1 MNHVKESLQRLG
13 RIRAYIIGLLVIMFA
28 AGSAV
33 TPTSVSAAVQ
43 LGTQV
48 MPLSYGGYYVLFP
61 GKLAPYFKSGKL
73 MVPIRAFSSAIG
85 ADLLYDAL
93 TNSVTVSL
101 LDRSVGKIKAGQL
114 EAEFNGETE
123 DTLGIAP
130 EIKDGIL
137 FVPASPI
144 LEGLKT
150 FRWETQF
157 NNVNKLTL
165 GIGARKGEEWAKP
178 EADRAL
184 APYPVE
190 TTAHPYPLYPCTL
203 TQTPSGKEYKLT
215 LGVQNTS
222 GFVIPKGNA
231 ELELVSVDS
240 KGNSY
245 YQTLKGP
252 DSLTS
257 KAGLLSF
264 SVSIPAEAEYV
275 LFRSRTL
282 RAE

>member
-1 MNHVKESLQRLG
+1 
-13 RIRAYIIGLLVIMFA
+13 
-28 AGSAV
+28 
-33 TPTSVSAAVQ
+33 
-43 LGTQV
+43 

-123 DTLGIAP
+123 DSLGIAP

-184 APYPVE
+184 TPYPVE
-190 TTAHPYPLYPCTL
+190 TTAHPYPLYPFKL
-203 TQTPSGKEYKLT
+203 TQTQSGKEYRLT

-257 KAGLLSF
+257 KAALLSF
-264 SVSIPAEAEYV
+264 SVSIPTEAEYV
-275 LFRSRTL
+275 IFRSRTL

>member
-1 MNHVKESLQRLG
+1 
-13 RIRAYIIGLLVIMFA
+13 
-28 AGSAV
+28 
-33 TPTSVSAAVQ
+33 
-43 LGTQV
+43 
-48 MPLSYGGYYVLFP
+48 
-61 GKLAPYFKSGKL
+61 

-123 DTLGIAP
+123 DSLGIAP

>member
-1 MNHVKESLQRLG
+1 MNHIKESLQRLG
-13 RIRAYIIGLLVIMFA
+13 KIRAYVIGLLVILFA

-43 LGTQV
+43 LGTQI

-85 ADLLYDAL
+85 AELLYDAL

-123 DTLGIAP
+123 DSLGIAP

-190 TTAHPYPLYPCTL
+190 TTAHPYPLYPFVL
-203 TQTPSGKEYKLT
+203 TQAQAGKDYRLT

-222 GFVIPKGNA
+222 GFVIPEGNA
-231 ELELVSVDS
+231 ELELVSVDR

-245 YQTLKGP
+245 HQTLKGP

-257 KAGLLSF
+257 KAASLSF
-264 SVSIPAEAEYV
+264 SVSIPEEAEYV
-275 LFRSRTL
+275 IFRSRTL
-282 RAE
+282 RAD

>member
-1 MNHVKESLQRLG
+1 MNHIKESLQRLG
-13 RIRAYIIGLLVIMFA
+13 RIRAYVIGLLVIMFA

-101 LDRSVGKIKAGQL
+101 LDRSIGKIKAGQL
-114 EAEFNGETE
+114 EAEFNGEIKDSLE
-123 DTLGIAP
+123 IAP

-184 APYPVE
+184 TPYPVE

-203 TQTPSGKEYKLT
+203 TQTQSGKEYKLT

-275 LFRSRTL
+275 IFRSRTL

>member
-1 MNHVKESLQRLG
+1 
-13 RIRAYIIGLLVIMFA
+13 
-28 AGSAV
+28 
-33 TPTSVSAAVQ
+33 
-43 LGTQV
+43 
-48 MPLSYGGYYVLFP
+48 
-61 GKLAPYFKSGKL
+61 
-73 MVPIRAFSSAIG
+73 
-85 ADLLYDAL
+85 
-93 TNSVTVSL
+93 
-101 LDRSVGKIKAGQL
+101 
-114 EAEFNGETE
+114 
-123 DTLGIAP
+123 
-130 EIKDGIL
+130 
-137 FVPASPI
+137 
-144 LEGLKT
+144 
-150 FRWETQF
+150 
-157 NNVNKLTL
+157 
-165 GIGARKGEEWAKP
+165 
-178 EADRAL
+178 
-184 APYPVE
+184 VE

>member
-1 MNHVKESLQRLG
+1 MNHIKESLQRLG
-13 RIRAYIIGLLVIMFA
+13 RIRAYVIGLLVIMFA

-33 TPTSVSAAVQ
+33 TPTSVSAAVH

-123 DTLGIAP
+123 DSLGIAP

-190 TTAHPYPLYPCTL
+190 TTAHPYPLYPFKL
-203 TQTPSGKEYKLT
+203 TQTQSGKEYRLT

-257 KAGLLSF
+257 KAALLSF
-264 SVSIPAEAEYV
+264 SVSIPIEVEYV
-275 LFRSRTL
+275 IFRSRTL

>member
-1 MNHVKESLQRLG
+1 MNHIKESLQRLG
-13 RIRAYIIGLLVIMFA
+13 RIRAYVIGLLVIMFA

-123 DTLGIAP
+123 DSLGIAP

-184 APYPVE
+184 TPYPVE
-190 TTAHPYPLYPCTL
+190 TTAHPYPLYPFKL
-203 TQTPSGKEYKLT
+203 TQAQSGKEFRLT

-231 ELELVSVDS
+231 ELELVSVDR

-252 DSLTS
+252 DVLTS
-257 KAGLLSF
+257 KAALLSF
-264 SVSIPAEAEYV
+264 SVSIPTEAEYV
-275 LFRSRTL
+275 IFRSRTL

>member
-1 MNHVKESLQRLG
+1 MNHIKESLQRLG
-13 RIRAYIIGLLVIMFA
+13 KIRAYVIGLLVIMFA

-114 EAEFNGETE
+114 EAEFNGETK
-123 DTLGIAP
+123 DSLGIAP

-184 APYPVE
+184 TPYPVE
-190 TTAHPYPLYPCTL
+190 TTAHPYPLYPFKL
-203 TQTPSGKEYKLT
+203 TQAQSGKEFRLT

-231 ELELVSVDS
+231 ELELVSVDR

-252 DSLTS
+252 DALTS
-257 KAGLLSF
+257 KAALLSF
-264 SVSIPAEAEYV
+264 SVSIPTEAEYV
-275 LFRSRTL
+275 IFRSRTL

>member
-1 MNHVKESLQRLG
+1 MNHIKESLQRLG
-13 RIRAYIIGLLVIMFA
+13 RIRAYVIGLLVIMFA

-123 DTLGIAP
+123 DSLGIAP

-190 TTAHPYPLYPCTL
+190 TTAHPYPLYPFKL
-203 TQTPSGKEYKLT
+203 TQTPSGKEYRLT

-257 KAGLLSF
+257 KAALLSF

-275 LFRSRTL
+275 IFRSRTL

>member
-1 MNHVKESLQRLG
+1 MNHMKESLQRLG
-13 RIRAYIIGLLVIMFA
+13 RIRAYVIGLLMIMFA

-33 TPTSVSAAVQ
+33 SPTSASAAAQ
-43 LGTQV
+43 LGAQN

-73 MVPIRAFSSAIG
+73 MVPIRAFSNAIG

-93 TNSVTVSL
+93 TKSVTVSL
-101 LDRSVGKIKAGQL
+101 LDHSVGKIKAGHL
-114 EAEFNGETE
+114 EAELNGGTE
-123 DTLGIAP
+123 ASLGVTP

-137 FVPASPI
+137 FAPASPI

-165 GIGARKGEEWAKP
+165 GIGARKGEEWKKP

-184 APYPVE
+184 APYPVD
-190 TTAHPYPLYPCTL
+190 TTAHPYPLYPTQL
-203 TQTPSGKEYKLT
+203 TQAKSGKEYRLT

-231 ELELVSVDS
+231 ELELISVDS
-240 KGNSY
+240 KGNSH

-252 DSLTS
+252 DALTS
-257 KAGLLSF
+257 KAALLSF
-264 SVSIPAEAEYV
+264 TVSIPAEAEYV
-275 LFRSRTL
+275 IFRSRTL